1 MADSPSWLWIG
12 SPGLRGEE
20 VRGSQLCVCVYADV
34 ALTLPSDVCV
44 SRRLRLLRGV
54 PRALSSAGADIDS
67 GVSLFLEEAD
77 CGAGLS
83 VTHSALA
90 RRHSEQGRKGS
101 H

>member
-20 VRGSQLCVCVYADV
+20 VLGSQLCRVYAD
-34 ALTLPSDVCV
+34 ATLILPSDVCV

-54 PRALSSAGADIDS
+54 LPPFSSAGAEIDS
-67 GVSLFLEEAD
+67 GVLLFLDEAG
-77 CGAGLS
+77 CEVGLS

-90 RRHSEQGRKGS
+90 RRHSEQGR
-101 H
+101 